1 MLFFNFF
8 KPKEN
13 ILVNDCITFKLNKK
27 KTKMVLGLSLIA
39 ISGLIL
45 VAADHVDAPSVTGN
59 AADITDLYTS
69 RDKKLII

>member
-1 MLFFNFF
+1 M
-8 KPKEN
+8 
-13 ILVNDCITFKLNKK
+13 K

-59 AADITDLYTS
+59 AADITDLYTFQGQETNNLVL
-69 RDKKLII
+69 RLTLKGC

>member
-1 MLFFNFF
+1 M
-8 KPKEN
+8 
-13 ILVNDCITFKLNKK
+13 K

-59 AADITDLYTS
+59 AADDLYTFQGQETNNLVL
-69 RDKKLII
+69 RLTLKGC

>member
-1 MLFFNFF
+1 M
-8 KPKEN
+8 
-13 ILVNDCITFKLNKK
+13 

-59 AADITDLYTS
+59 AADITDLYTFQGQETNNLVL
-69 RDKKLII
+69 RLTLKGC